1 MSFNEQYQK
10 ILNIV
15 KDDIEQINKRLIL
28 HIDINEPIKTNL
40 LNFLTA
46 PSKRIRSLLAILYL
60 KANNIS
66 IKEKHYDFLTAIE
79 LIHNAS
85 LIHDDIIDESSTR
98 RLQKTLNTELGNKLA
113 VISGD
118 YLLSLAMAEI
128 GKLNSFELIEILS
141 KTLENMCKGEVFQQ
155 INKFKIPSLE
165 EYLLKSEQ
173 KTASLFQSTLTG
185 SILINDCNTI
195 KNTSEFGL
203 NFGLAF
209 QIRDDLKNVIS
220 YCETKSINSDI
231 SDGIYNAPVIFAGN
245 IYDLKAGIEKT
256 YGLLNNYI
264 DKSLELIKDSLEE
277 NQYTRTIMELL
288 ELIRDE

>member
-220 YCETKSINSDI
+220 YCETRSIQSDI

>member
-220 YCETKSINSDI
+220 YCETKSIHSDI